1 MEWMEIMNDGLIPY
15 LLDYRLN
22 GWILVGCILL
32 CMIPSYLLG
41 SLNFALILS
50 RRFFGEDVRQK
61 GSGNAGMTNMLR
73 NYGKGAAALTLLG
86 DALKAVVSSLIGYVV
101 FGVTGAYIA
110 GLFCILGHMF
120 PIYYRF
126 KGGKGVVTTAV
137 MILMLNPVI
146 FLILLAVFLLI
157 VLGTRFISLGSVMC
171 VMIWPL
177 ILQRMEGAGAPVL
190 MAMAIAALVVF
201 MHRENI
207 KRLLRGEENKV
218 SFGKKKKPAE
228 KEDETDE

>member
-1 MEWMEIMNDGLIPY
+1 MEWMKIMNDGLIPY

-218 SFGKKKKPAE
+218 SSGKKKKPAE
-228 KEDETDE
+228 TEDETDE